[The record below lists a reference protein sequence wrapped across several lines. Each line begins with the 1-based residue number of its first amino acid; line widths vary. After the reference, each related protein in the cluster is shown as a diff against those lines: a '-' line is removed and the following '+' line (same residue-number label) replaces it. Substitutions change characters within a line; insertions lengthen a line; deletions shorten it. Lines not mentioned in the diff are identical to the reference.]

1 MTKEEAIA
9 KLKETKELLDLG
21 MIKQEDYDKLKLELT
36 PIIMKQQKV
45 LLFVKKRKNER
56 IIAS

>member
-36 PIIMKQQKV
+36 PIIMKQ
-45 LLFVKKRKNER
+45 
-56 IIAS
+56 